1 MNFEKKVN
9 SFSDFS
15 EIEKKNLEKKLKN
28 GDLIIYPTD
37 TVYGLAAIIDSEL
50 AINNIYLAKSRKF
63 SSPLI
68 ALLSS
73 TKYIEKIAYLD
84 EKKDI
89 VEKLAN
95 AFWPGALTIILRK
108 KEIVPSIMVS
118 NGDTVGIRIP
128 NLELALKIIELAGG
142 ILPTT
147 SANIS
152 GEESPKSFI
161 ELSQKIKNKVDILI
175 DGGKCN
181 LGEVSTIIDLSKDV
195 PKLIRKGAINTSD
208 IEKIIGRIER

>member
-37 TVYGLAAIIDSEL
+37 TVYGLAATIDSEL

-142 ILPTT
+142 VLPTT

-161 ELSQKIKNKVDILI
+161 ELSQKIKSKVDILI

-181 LGEVSTIIDLSKDV
+181 LGEVSTIIDLSKDE
-195 PKLIRKGAINTSD
+195 PKLIRKGAISISD